1 MSAYRHVL
9 LQGGRSPF
17 SLAPSPVPF
26 VLVQV
31 EESPDNIY
39 IHKDEIVGD
48 EQQFIAQVPLFHPVT
63 GIGGGV
69 KQQLQD
75 EYSYIKR
82 ISRQGEDEICR
93 QQQEKHQRGKR
104 PTQHTVTDIL
114 ETKRAVAENIE
125 QALKTPD
132 RLQAAGCYPYLPFL
146 FFFHVQGGCLCGIGI
161 LAVGNLITFGGNAE
175 GEDKVV

>member
-1 MSAYRHVL
+1 M
-9 LQGGRSPF
+9 QGGRSPF
-17 SLAPSPVPF
+17 SLAPSPVSF

-82 ISRQGEDEICR
+82 ISRQARTKFAGSSKKSINGVSV
-93 QQQEKHQRGKR
+93 QRNTR
-104 PTQHTVTDIL
+104 
-114 ETKRAVAENIE
+114 
-125 QALKTPD
+125 
-132 RLQAAGCYPYLPFL
+132 
-146 FFFHVQGGCLCGIGI
+146 
-161 LAVGNLITFGGNAE
+161 
-175 GEDKVV
+175 